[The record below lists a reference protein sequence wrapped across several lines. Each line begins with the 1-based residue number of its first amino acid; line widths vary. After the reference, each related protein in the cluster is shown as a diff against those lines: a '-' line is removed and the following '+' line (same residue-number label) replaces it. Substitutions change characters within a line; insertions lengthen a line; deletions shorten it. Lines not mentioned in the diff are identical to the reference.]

1 MILANTYLTYQ
12 ITTLFTVASPEKK
25 KTHTLFFLKKGFLK
39 SFLHCVILPEDSS
52 NSSDLLQ
59 PHALKDCL
67 KKIRV

>member
-12 ITTLFTVASPEKK
+12 ITTLFTVASPDPPPQS
-25 KTHTLFFLKKGFLK
+25 FFLKKGFLK
-39 SFLHCVILPEDSS
+39 SCLHCVILPEDSS